1 MNVAL
6 RVPTSS
12 DLALRY
18 HNAGWWNDLG
28 LREGLEAIA
37 ERDGNRVAVI
47 DNVGT
52 WTYAIVREAVE
63 RAVHTLQT
71 AGLEPGDSVLL
82 VSPNSFDGVVAF
94 LSILRCSAVTV
105 ALDRR
110 CGASDVAHAVE
121 TTAPRLVVLPSGL
134 VTGLRVA
141 NHDLRIVTFDELHS
155 ATDGTDDWVEPDKS
169 APAIVLFTSGTTS
182 KPKGVIH
189 SLHSFLSG
197 VRNLATAFDF
207 TDEDGPFL
215 SSPLASI
222 TGLSQVQV
230 ALSGGHIVLEDKFD
244 AVASL
249 DHLERGGA
257 TVLGGAPVIAE
268 MLLSECVRR
277 ERTATTLRAIALG
290 GSMIPRPLL
299 EMAIERFSIRP
310 VRVYGSSEA
319 PIHTASR
326 SGDSLSECV
335 ANDGSPMAG
344 AEIALGTPN
353 DELELRVRG
362 PNLFQ
367 GYLSDAENEQ
377 SFVDGWFCTGDKAQ
391 IEEGRLLILG
401 RLKEVVAR
409 KGLKISLP
417 EIDEAIRG
425 FPTASESAT
434 YSVPDAETGERLV
447 LAIRAETS
455 ESVSYEAVS
464 EFLLKVGLA
473 RWKLPEQIVIWEE
486 PLPRTGSG
494 KILRDRLATDG
505 VAKHTIFAPR
515 LQQET

>member
-1 MNVAL
+1 
-6 RVPTSS
+6 
-12 DLALRY
+12 
-18 HNAGWWNDLG
+18 
-28 LREGLEAIA
+28 
-37 ERDGNRVAVI
+37 
-47 DNVGT
+47 
-52 WTYAIVREAVE
+52 
-63 RAVHTLQT
+63 
-71 AGLEPGDSVLL
+71 
-82 VSPNSFDGVVAF
+82 
-94 LSILRCSAVTV
+94 VTV

-121 TTAPRLVVLPSGL
+121 ATNPRLVVMPPNL

-141 NHDLRIVTFDELHS
+141 EHNVRVVTFDELHS
-155 ATDGTDDWVEPDKS
+155 AADCTDDWTEPDKS

-207 TDEDGPFL
+207 ADEDGPFL
-215 SSPLASI
+215 SSPVASI
-222 TGLSQVQV
+222 TGLSQVQM
-230 ALSGGHIVLEDKFD
+230 ALCGGHIVLEDKFD

-268 MLLSECVRR
+268 MLLNECARR
-277 ERTATTLRAIALG
+277 ERTATTLRVIALG

-299 EMAIERFSIRP
+299 EMAIDRFSIRP

-326 SGDSLSECV
+326 TGDSLSECM
-335 ANDGSPMAG
+335 ANDGSPMVG

-353 DELELRVRG
+353 DEFELRVRG

-391 IEEGRLLILG
+391 IEGGRLLILG

-417 EIDEAIRG
+417 EIDEAVRG
-425 FPTASESAT
+425 FPTALESAT

-447 LAIRAETS
+447 LAIRTES
-455 ESVSYEAVS
+455 SKSVSYEVVS
-464 EFLLKVGLA
+464 EFLLTVGLA

-486 PLPRTGSG
+486 PLPRTASG

-505 VAKHTIFAPR
+505 AAKATIYAPR
-515 LQQET
+515 LQQKT

>member
-1 MNVAL
+1 ML
-6 RVPTSS
+6 RQ
-12 DLALRY
+12 
-18 HNAGWWNDLG
+18 
-28 LREGLEAIA
+28 
-37 ERDGNRVAVI
+37 
-47 DNVGT
+47 
-52 WTYAIVREAVE
+52 AVE
-63 RAVHTLQT
+63 RAVRTLQT
-71 AGLEPGDSVLL
+71 AGVEPGDSVLL

-110 CGASDVAHAVE
+110 CGATDVAYAVE
-121 TTAPRLVVLPSGL
+121 ATTPRCVVIPRGL
-134 VTGLRVA
+134 VASLRVA
-141 NHDLRIVTFDELHS
+141 DHVVRIVPCDELHS
-155 ATDGTDDWVEPDKS
+155 STEQIDDWKEPDKS

-182 KPKGVIH
+182 TPKGVMH

-207 TDEDGPFL
+207 SDEDGPFL

-222 TGLSQVQV
+222 TGLSQVQM

-268 MLLSECVRR
+268 VLLSEYGRR
-277 ERTATTLRAIALG
+277 NRTATSLRAIALG

-299 EMAIERFSIRP
+299 EMAIDRFSIRP

-326 SGDSLSECV
+326 TGDSLSECV
-335 ANDGSPMAG
+335 ANDGSPLPG
-344 AEIALGTPN
+344 AEIALGSPK
-353 DELELRVRG
+353 DEFELRVRG

-367 GYLSDAENEQ
+367 GYLSDSENEQ
-377 SFVDGWFCTGDKAQ
+377 SFVDGWFCTGDQAR
-391 IEEGRLLILG
+391 IDGGRLSILG

-417 EIDEAIRG
+417 EIDEAVRG
-425 FPTASESAT
+425 YPIALEAAT

-447 LAIRAETS
+447 LAIRGEPRADI
-455 ESVSYEAVS
+455 SYEAVA
-464 EFLLKVGLA
+464 EFLLEAGLA

-486 PLPRTGSG
+486 PLPRTATG
-494 KILRDRLATDG
+494 KILRDRLATEEEG
-505 VAKHTIFAPR
+505 RPTIFGPR
-515 LQQET
+515 LQEKN

>member
-1 MNVAL
+1 VNVAL
-6 RVPTSS
+6 RVPTTS

-28 LREGLEAIA
+28 LREGLEATA

-47 DNVGT
+47 DNQGT
-52 WTYAIVREAVE
+52 WTYAMVREAVE
-63 RAVHTLQT
+63 RAVHTLQS
-71 AGLEPGDSVLL
+71 AGVEPGDSILL

-94 LSILRCSAVTV
+94 FSILRCSALTV

-121 TTAPRLVVLPSGL
+121 ATAPRLVVMPSNL
-134 VTGLRVA
+134 VMGLRVA
-141 NHDLRIVTFDELHS
+141 DHEVRIVTFDELHS
-155 ATDGTDDWVEPDKS
+155 ATDSTDDWTEPDKS

-182 KPKGVIH
+182 RPKGVIH

-207 TDEDGPFL
+207 ADEDGPFL
-215 SSPLASI
+215 SSPVASI
-222 TGLSQVQV
+222 TGLSQVQM

-249 DHLERGGA
+249 DHLEKGGA

-268 MLLSECVRR
+268 MLLSECARR

-299 EMAIERFSIRP
+299 EMAIDRFSIRP

-319 PIHTASR
+319 PIHTASLR
-326 SGDSLSECV
+326 GDSLSECV

-353 DELELRVRG
+353 DEFELRVRG

-377 SFVDGWFCTGDKAQ
+377 SFVNGWFCTGDKAQ
-391 IEEGRLLILG
+391 IEGGRLLILG

-417 EIDEAIRG
+417 EIDEAVRG
-425 FPTASESAT
+425 FPTALESAT

-447 LAIRAETS
+447 LAIRPEANS
-455 ESVSYEAVS
+455 SVSYEDVA
-464 EFLLKVGLA
+464 EFLLEVGLA
-473 RWKLPEQIVIWEE
+473 RWKLPEQIVIWED
-486 PLPRTGSG
+486 PLPRTASG

-505 VAKHTIFAPR
+505 EAKPTLFALR
-515 LQQET
+515 LQQKT